1 MLVTVSWVLI
11 FLIYEVRVIMSG
23 HRDCYNNLNECVV
36 TMWHTVCYA
45 QLFSCY
51 NNDLESPRHLFSTML
66 VRSPCEE

>member
-1 MLVTVSWVLI
+1 
-11 FLIYEVRVIMSG
+11 MSG